1 MIFACFAFLALG
13 MALHAQ
19 QPAGTHTLKLKGSPS
34 AFSGT
39 ILGSDGK
46 IVQFQTPAG
55 SIGYP
60 LASVESVIMPAPPEY
75 ALAQQAMAAKDTKK
89 ALQLARGVYDKY
101 KGLPVDWAKVAA
113 LMVAD
118 LLINSGETDKAEAM
132 YREFEQ
138 LYPGGG
144 GLQAKVGRA
153 RIAVAKKDLLSAK
166 DSLAAV
172 TEEALKMKTVPREN
186 AFAYSQAFYVMGMI
200 NEADGKPQEALE
212 NYLRTVTVF
221 YNDPSSRAAAQERA
235 DALRS
240 RNKGRK
246 TTEQLTVP

>member
-1 MIFACFAFLALG
+1 MIFASFALLALG
-13 MALHAQ
+13 LSLHAQ
-19 QPAGTHTLKLKGSPS
+19 QPAGAHSLKLKGSAS
-34 AFSGT
+34 AVPGT
-39 ILGSDGK
+39 ILSADGK
-46 IVQFQTPAG
+46 IVQFQTQAG

-60 LASVESVIMPAPPEY
+60 LATVESVTMPAPPEY
-75 ALAQQAMAAKDTKK
+75 NTAQQALAAKDTTK
-89 ALQLARGVYDKY
+89 ALQVARGVYEKY
-101 KGLPVDWAKVAA
+101 KGLPVDWAKVSA

-118 LLINSGETDKAEAM
+118 SLINSGETDKAEAM

-166 DSLAAV
+166 DTLASV
-172 TEEALKMKTVPREN
+172 TEEALKLKTVPREN
-186 AFAYSQAFYVMGMI
+186 AFAYSQAFYVMGLV

-212 NYLRTVTVF
+212 NYLRTVTIF
-221 YNDPSSRAAAQERA
+221 YNDPNSRAAAQERA
-235 DALRS
+235 DDLRA

-246 TTEQLTVP
+246 ASDQLTVP

>member
-1 MIFACFAFLALG
+1 L
-13 MALHAQ
+13 
-19 QPAGTHTLKLKGSPS
+19 TS
-34 AFSGT
+34 A
-39 ILGSDGK
+39 
-46 IVQFQTPAG
+46 
-55 SIGYP
+55 
-60 LASVESVIMPAPPEY
+60 
-75 ALAQQAMAAKDTKK
+75 
-89 ALQLARGVYDKY
+89 
-101 KGLPVDWAKVAA
+101 
-113 LMVAD
+113 
-118 LLINSGETDKAEAM
+118 AEA
-132 YREFEQ
+132 YGKAFA
-138 LYPGGG
+138 LVPAHPVY
-144 GLQAKVGRA
+144 AFAYGRALWIRDYQNA